1 MSAPAG
7 PRDGAW
13 VRMEKSCCG
22 KHREEVSV
30 SWIRAAVTLCSWPSS
45 LCHRETA
52 QAKGSPSPA
61 SLLILQNPELLAQL
75 SIPGSCQQHQC
86 PAQRFVELLSAKE
99 TPFLPRHFSG
109 QASSQSPATLPRLE
123 KVILECLS
131 LGFFWFFLHSE
142 FCTAPV
148 WDGKAWQLPGAGL
161 LCVPGGGCRGK
172 HPAVPGQCREV
183 NAQPTDCLA
192 LAQDAGSRAA

>member
-109 QASSQSPATLPRLE
+109 QTSSQSPATLPRLE

-131 LGFFWFFLHSE
+131 LGVFFGF
-142 FCTAPV
+142 FCTLSSARHRF
-148 WDGKAWQLPGAGL
+148 GMEKPGSCLGQGC
-161 LCVPGGGCRGK
+161 CVSLGV
-172 HPAVPGQCREV
+172 AVGASIQ
-183 NAQPTDCLA
+183 QSK
-192 LAQDAGSRAA
+192 GSVGR